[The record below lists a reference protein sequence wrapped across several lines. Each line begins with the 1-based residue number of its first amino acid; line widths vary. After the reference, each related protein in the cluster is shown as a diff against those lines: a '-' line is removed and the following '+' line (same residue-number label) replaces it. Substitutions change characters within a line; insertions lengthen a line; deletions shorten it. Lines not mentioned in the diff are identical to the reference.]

1 MNRLMY
7 TILLSIITLIVF
19 PVFLSSQT
27 CSCAG
32 NPSFDPSGLSFDN
45 ENKWNLE
52 FSYTLHSIND
62 LVSKDQEIVND
73 VNRRRT
79 VKSFFLKTG
88 YSISSRFS
96 ISTILSFIRQERRIG
111 SNNNS
116 FDRLNGIGD
125 SMVAFSYS
133 ALKYSLSN
141 PVKISV
147 GSGIKIPTGSSQVLL
162 TGLASEDMQ
171 PGTGS
176 WDLIFWGKISYRNML
191 FRNSDLFL
199 FGSFRKN
206 GENSREYSFGEESI
220 LSSGILL
227 YPHRKFSLSF
237 EGRYIRKESDRR
249 FIGDI
254 PNTGGIWINLIPEI
268 SYKFTDSMGFKT
280 RIEIPVYR
288 NLNGTEQFT
297 TSYLISVSIF
307 RQF

>member
-1 MNRLMY
+1 MFPM
-7 TILLSIITLIVF
+7 II
-19 PVFLSSQT
+19 SSQT

-52 FSYTLHSIND
+52 LSYTLHSIND
-62 LVSKDQEIVND
+62 LVSKDQEIIND

-96 ISTILSFIRQERRIG
+96 VSTILSFIRQERIVG
-111 SNNNS
+111 SHNNS
-116 FDRLNGIGD
+116 FDRINGIGD

-133 ALKYSLSN
+133 TLKDSLSN

-176 WDLIFWGKISYRNML
+176 WDFIFWGKISYRNML
-191 FRNSDLFL
+191 FRNSDLF
-199 FGSFRKN
+199 FFSSFRTN
-206 GENSREYSFGEESI
+206 GENSRKYSFGEESI

-227 YPHRKFSLSF
+227 HPYKKFSLSF

-249 FIGDI
+249 FGADI
-254 PNTGGIWINLIPEI
+254 PNTGGIWINLIPGI
-268 SYKFTDSMGFKT
+268 TYMLTDSIGFKT
-280 RIEIPVYR
+280 RFEIPVYR

-297 TSYLISVSIF
+297 TSSLLSFSIF

>member
-1 MNRLMY
+1 MNNPMY
-7 TILLSIITLIVF
+7 TILPFIITMIVF
-19 PVFLSSQT
+19 PVLLTPQT

-45 ENKWNLE
+45 KNKWNLE

-62 LVSKDQEIVND
+62 LVRKDQEIIND

-79 VKSFFLKTG
+79 AESFFLKTG

-96 ISTILSFIRQERRIG
+96 VSTILSFIRQERRIG
-111 SNNNS
+111 SNDNS
-116 FDRLNGIGD
+116 FDSLNGIGD
-125 SMVAFSYS
+125 SLVALSYY
-133 ALKYSLSN
+133 ALKDSLSN
-141 PVKISV
+141 PVRLSV
-147 GSGIKIPTGSSQVLL
+147 GSGVKVPTGRSRVLL

-176 WDLIFWGKISYRNML
+176 WDFIFWGKISYRNL
-191 FRNSDLFL
+191 LLRNSDIFL

-206 GENSREYSFGEESI
+206 GENSRKYSFGAESI
-220 LSSGILL
+220 LSSGILFH
-227 YPHRKFSLSF
+227 PFKKFSLSF
-237 EGRYIRKESDRR
+237 EGRYISKESDQR
-249 FIGDI
+249 FNGNI
-254 PNTGGIWINLIPEI
+254 PNTGGVWINLIPGI
-268 SYKFTDSMGFKT
+268 IYKFSDFIGFKT

-297 TSYLISVSIF
+297 TSYQLSFSIF

>member
-1 MNRLMY
+1 MNNLMY
-7 TILLSIITLIVF
+7 TILLSIITLIVS

-52 FSYTLHSIND
+52 FSYTFHSISD
-62 LVSKDQEIVND
+62 LVSKDHEIIND

-96 ISTILSFIRQERRIG
+96 VSTILSFIRQERRIG
-111 SNNNS
+111 SSNNS

-125 SMVAFSYS
+125 SLIAISYY
-133 ALKYSLSN
+133 ALKDSLSN
-141 PVKISV
+141 PVRISV
-147 GSGIKIPTGSSQVLL
+147 GSGIKVPTGGSRLLL

-199 FGSFRKN
+199 FSSFRKN
-206 GENSREYSFGEESI
+206 GENSRKYIFGEESI
-220 LSSGILL
+220 LSSGIILHP
-227 YPHRKFSLSF
+227 YKKFSLSF
-237 EGRYIRKESDRR
+237 EGRYIRKESDQR
-249 FIGDI
+249 FKGNI
-254 PNTGGIWINLIPEI
+254 PNTGGIWVNFIPEI
-268 SYKFTDSMGFKT
+268 IYKATDSIGFRT
-280 RIEIPVYR
+280 RIEIPLYR

-297 TSYLISVSIF
+297 TSYLLSFSIF
-307 RQF
+307 KQF

>member
-1 MNRLMY
+1 M
-7 TILLSIITLIVF
+7 TLVVY

-52 FSYTLHSIND
+52 FSYTFHLVND
-62 LVSKDQEIVND
+62 LVRKDQEIIND
-73 VNRRRT
+73 VKRKRT
-79 VKSFFLKTG
+79 VKSIFLKTG
-88 YSISSRFS
+88 YSVSSRFS

-111 SNNNS
+111 SNDNS
-116 FDRLNGIGD
+116 LNILNGIGD

-133 ALKYSLSN
+133 AIKDSLNN

-147 GSGIKIPTGSSQVLL
+147 GSGMKIPTGGSQVLL

-176 WDLIFWGKISYRNML
+176 WDFIFWGKISYRDML
-191 FRNSDLFL
+191 FRNSDLYL
-199 FGSFRKN
+199 FSSFRKN
-206 GENSREYSFGEESI
+206 GKNSRKYSFGAESI

-227 YPHRKFSLSF
+227 HPNEKFSFSF
-237 EGRYIRKESDRR
+237 EGRYIKKGSDQR
-249 FIGDI
+249 FGGNI
-254 PNTGGIWINLIPEI
+254 PNTGGIWMNIITGVIYRFN
-268 SYKFTDSMGFKT
+268 DSIGFKT

-297 TSYLISVSIF
+297 TSYLLSFSIF